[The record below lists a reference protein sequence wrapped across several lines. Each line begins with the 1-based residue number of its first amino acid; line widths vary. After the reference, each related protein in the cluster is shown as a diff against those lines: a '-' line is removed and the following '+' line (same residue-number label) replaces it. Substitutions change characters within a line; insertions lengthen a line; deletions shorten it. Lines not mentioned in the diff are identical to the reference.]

1 MTVVD
6 ARTETDDNTAALNGD
21 PPVDTDRATAAETAA
36 PSDETVDGDVDLE
49 AIVAERDSYL
59 DQLQRSRADFANF
72 KRRVEQERGQLR
84 EFAYQGLLVQ
94 MLPVLDDLQRALAA
108 ASEEREDDP
117 LLKGVRLVE
126 QKFASVLERI
136 GVTPFGASGEPFD
149 PKVHEAVDFDAGS
162 AGDTVVDVYQT
173 GYRLGQSL
181 IRPAMVKVGGKP
193 N

>member
-1 MTVVD
+1 
-6 ARTETDDNTAALNGD
+6 
-21 PPVDTDRATAAETAA
+21 
-36 PSDETVDGDVDLE
+36 
-49 AIVAERDSYL
+49 
-59 DQLQRSRADFANF
+59 
-72 KRRVEQERGQLR
+72 LR

-94 MLPVLDDLQRALAA
+94 LLPVLDDLQRALAA

-149 PKVHEAVDFDAGS
+149 PKIHEAVDVDAGS
-162 AGDTVVDVYQT
+162 AGDTIVDVYQT

-181 IRPAMVKVGGKP
+181 IRPAMVKVGGKS